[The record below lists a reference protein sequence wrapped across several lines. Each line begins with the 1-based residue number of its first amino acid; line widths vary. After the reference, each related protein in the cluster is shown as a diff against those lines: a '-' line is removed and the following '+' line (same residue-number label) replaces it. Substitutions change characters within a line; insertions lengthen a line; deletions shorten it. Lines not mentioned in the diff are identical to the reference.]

1 MAQMIHLIYASCA
14 TEDLGPDGL
23 TDILRRSRELNRPLG
38 LTGMLLHSD
47 GCFFQVL
54 EGEASTVDT
63 LYAKLDRDKR
73 HQQLTLI
80 IREPIVKRS
89 FADWSMGFS
98 SATPEELAKID
109 GLNDFFEEGSCFT
122 DLDIGRA
129 KKLLAAFAV
138 GRWRVKLLGQE
149 QLAA

>member
-1 MAQMIHLIYASCA
+1 
-14 TEDLGPDGL
+14 
-23 TDILRRSRELNRPLG
+23 
-38 LTGMLLHSD
+38 
-47 GCFFQVL
+47 
-54 EGEASTVDT
+54 VDT
-63 LYAKLDRDKR
+63 LYEKLDRDKR